1 MGYCQRLSAQPQ
13 QISMEE
19 ARNVAIIRV
28 SNQTSLSKSQI
39 SITQVAYCE
48 NNNGDILMYE
58 IETDKGVTVLLSGN
72 RKCKPILGVHGNEEG
87 LLLNKFDSL
96 PCGMPAETD

>member
-1 MGYCQRLSAQPQ
+1 MKRLIIIILILMGYCQRLSAQPQ

-48 NNNGDILMYE
+48 NNIS
-58 IETDKGVTVLLSGN
+58 K
-72 RKCKPILGVHGNEEG
+72 
-87 LLLNKFDSL
+87 
-96 PCGMPAETD
+96 

>member
-48 NNNGDILMYE
+48 NNGARGD
-58 IETDKGVTVLLSGN
+58 
-72 RKCKPILGVHGNEEG
+72 CAPAG
-87 LLLNKFDSL
+87 LY
-96 PCGMPAETD
+96 GRVRQ